1 MIQLA
6 KPLTMETQMNT
17 DPLQSLSERETSLR
31 LMRLELAMEKLTAD
45 LQKNTV
51 STAELVE
58 AWNGSKWLLAMLKGA
73 AVLAATV
80 VSCVAGWKTFLGA
93 IK

>member
-1 MIQLA
+1 MD
-6 KPLTMETQMNT
+6 PLQSN

-31 LMRLELAMEKLTAD
+31 LMRLELALEKLTAD
-45 LQKNTV
+45 LQKNTI
-51 STAELVE
+51 STAELVD

-73 AVLAATV
+73 AILAGTII
-80 VSCVAGWKTFLGA
+80 SCVAGWKTFLGA